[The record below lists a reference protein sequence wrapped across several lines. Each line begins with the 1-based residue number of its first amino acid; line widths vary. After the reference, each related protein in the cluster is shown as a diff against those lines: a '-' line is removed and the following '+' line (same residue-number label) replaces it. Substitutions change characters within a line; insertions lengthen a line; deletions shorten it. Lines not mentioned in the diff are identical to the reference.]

1 MYVYVFQFAFRIVIL
16 GHYKNIEQNLQEK
29 LLWNRLPL
37 ELKKKVS
44 ATKRSTSDSSS
55 NKSRKKKKIS
65 DPDQIFAKLESKES
79 KGSDDEDEKGMC
91 NFIIYLPTIVTKIII
106 QFILFFLYICIW
118 LSEEEKK
125 EDSDE
130 EGMKI
135 VDGDEEEVD
144 PDEEMDEGTKLD
156 INELFLC

>member
-16 GHYKNIEQNLQEK
+16 GHNKNIEQDLQEK

-91 NFIIYLPTIVTKIII
+91 NFIYLPTIVTKIII